1 MKRKPNPPEGYEY
14 VSQGHGSHDVMIKT
28 TVKNEI
34 LEKADEKQRAELEE
48 LIARFCSGGPTGIPR
63 TKLNGQEG
71 WFPSERAPGKV
82 RLQAFKPWQLRAYG
96 FIKSANGRPTYVIT
110 GVDCSK
116 KSDRAKQSVVRSAG
130 SEAYRV
136 SKEIQ

>member
-1 MKRKPNPPEGYEY
+1 MKRKPDLPDGYEY
-14 VSQGHGSHDVMIKT
+14 VSKGRGSHDVVIKT

-34 LEKADEKQRAELEE
+34 MAKADVKQRAELEE
-48 LIARFCSGGPTGIPR
+48 LVVRFCDNGPAGIPR

-71 WFPSERAPGKV
+71 WFPSEKAPGKI
-82 RLQAFKPWQLRAYG
+82 RLQALKPWQLRAYG
-96 FIKSANGRPTYVIT
+96 FVKAVLNRPAFIIT

-116 KSDRAKQSVVRSAG
+116 KSDRAKQSIVASSGA
-130 SEAYRV
+130 EAFRV